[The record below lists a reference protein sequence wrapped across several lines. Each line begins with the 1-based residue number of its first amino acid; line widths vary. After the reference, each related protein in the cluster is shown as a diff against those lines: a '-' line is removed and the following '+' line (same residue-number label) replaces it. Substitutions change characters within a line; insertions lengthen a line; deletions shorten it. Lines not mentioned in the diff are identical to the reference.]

1 MRLSAGFMI
10 PNTLLAADVGEL
22 VAPRK
27 GHYMKRV
34 RPGPGRGEYRAS
46 LEH

>member
-10 PNTLLAADVGEL
+10 PNTLRAVGVGVL

-27 GHYMKRV
+27 GPYMKRV
-34 RPGPGRGEYRAS
+34 RPGQGRGEYRAS